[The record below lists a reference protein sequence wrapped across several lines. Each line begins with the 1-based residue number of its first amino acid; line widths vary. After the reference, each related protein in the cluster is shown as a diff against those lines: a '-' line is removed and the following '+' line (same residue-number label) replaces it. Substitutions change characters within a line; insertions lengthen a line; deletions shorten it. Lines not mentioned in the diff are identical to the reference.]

1 MGDDDHEPRQL
12 QVFKDSLVEVKLY
25 RPATEI
31 EKASHSDVTLLRFL
45 RARRFDI
52 SKAQKQFSDTE
63 AWRKKHDVDRLFAT
77 FDDDEFELTKR
88 FYPQWTGRRDKDGN
102 PLYVYHIASLA
113 PIQKELDA
121 VSHDR
126 RYQRIVVLYEAMAR
140 LVLPVCTHINPTR
153 AISSCTTIID
163 LSSLTLGT
171 VISLRSHL
179 QEASRL
185 ATANYPETL
194 HIIAVVNAPAFF
206 PMIWGWIKGWF
217 DEGTR
222 NKIYI
227 LGKGTD
233 MGKLEEIV
241 DREHIPKVYGGEL
254 EWVYGD
260 APSLDDAVKD
270 VMAEIPWGPAEFID
284 GVVDKKDPVQ
294 HAVSL
299 S

>member
-1 MGDDDHEPRQL
+1 MGDADYEQRQL
-12 QVFKDSLVEVKLY
+12 QVFKDTLIEAKLY
-25 RPATEI
+25 RPVTET

-63 AWRKKHDVDRLFAT
+63 VWRKKHDVDRLFAT
-77 FDDDEFELTKR
+77 FDDDEFESSKR
-88 FYPQWTGRRDKDGN
+88 FYPQM
-102 PLYVYHIASLA
+102 

-121 VSHDR
+121 VPHER
-126 RYQRIVVLYEAMAR
+126 RYQRIVALYEVMTR
-140 LVLPVCTHINPTR
+140 LVLPVCTHIHPTR
-153 AISSCTTIID
+153 TVSSCTTIID

-206 PMIWGWIKGWF
+206 PIIWGWIKGWF

-233 MGKLEEIV
+233 MEKLEEFV

-254 EWVYGD
+254 EWVYGN
-260 APSLDDAVKD
+260 APSLDDAVKE
-270 VMAEIPWGPAEFID
+270 VMKEIPWGPAEFID
-284 GVVDKKDPVQ
+284 GAVDKMSPV
-294 HAVSL
+294 
-299 S
+299 

>member
-1 MGDDDHEPRQL
+1 MGDADYEQRQL
-12 QVFKDSLVEVKLY
+12 QVFKDSLIEAKLY
-25 RPATEI
+25 RPATET

-63 AWRKKHDVDRLFAT
+63 AWRKEHGVDRLFAT
-77 FDDDEFELTKR
+77 FDDDEFELSKR

-126 RYQRIVVLYEAMAR
+126 RYQRIVVLYEAMTR
-140 LVLPVCTHINPTR
+140 LVLPLCTHIHPTR
-153 AISSCTTIID
+153 TVSSCTTIID

-194 HIIAVVNAPAFF
+194 HIIAVA
-206 PMIWGWIKGWF
+206 
-217 DEGTR
+217 TR

-254 EWVYGD
+254 EWVYGN
-260 APSLDDAVKD
+260 APSLDDAVKE
-270 VMAEIPWGPAEFID
+270 VIKEMPWGPAEFID
-284 GVVDKKDPVQ
+284 GVVNKKDQVQ
-294 HAVSL
+294 HAVSSL
-299 S
+299 